1 MERVTVEQNGER
13 FTLEVPD
20 GTSDDQ
26 IRAFVEQQQSNKP
39 AAAITPQNQTA
50 NRLVEAGL
58 SAVNAPA
65 IGEALSYPFELGQQV
80 AEAVPPPIPQAAM
93 AAARTTLPTAVD
105 VMAQGPV
112 AQAAKTIYNRATP
125 QMAATMMAHPIE
137 AAQTV
142 VKNLG
147 GMFPQATLK
156 DVVTK
161 TPGMLAQ
168 GAGAVARGFGTAL
181 TAPENLMTLP
191 YNLAAYEQEKIRA
204 NPQAPG
210 LEYNPYAQQVRGE
223 YPTQG
228 AAAAANRQRA
238 IAGQQYGGVTPEERA
253 ILDQDRLNMAIRL
266 KAAKK
271 VLGQP

>member
-1 MERVTVEQNGER
+1 MAMERVTVEQNGER
-13 FTLEVPD
+13 FTLEVPE
-20 GTSDDQ
+20 GTSDAD
-26 IRAFVEQQQSNKP
+26 IKAFVTQQQSGKVGGDLTQPIAEPSENV
-39 AAAITPQNQTA
+39 AIYA
-50 NRLVEAGL
+50 
-58 SAVNAPA
+58 
-65 IGEALSYPFELGQQV
+65 
-80 AEAVPPPIPQAAM
+80 
-93 AAARTTLPTAVD
+93 
-105 VMAQGPV
+105 
-112 AQAAKTIYNRATP
+112 AQAATP
-125 QMAATMMAHPIE
+125 TAAE
-137 AAQTV
+137 LAA
-142 VKNLG
+142 
-147 GMFPQATLK
+147 
-156 DVVTK
+156 
-161 TPGMLAQ
+161 
-168 GAGAVARGFGTAL
+168 GAGRAVLNAPVTAL
-181 TAPENLMTLP
+181 TAPITSPLSTARNVANAIERMVPQVPVQQAMPPGSMVTSMPAQRAMNIGELLRAGGRGIGSALAAPESAFTLP